1 MSEYRILVVDDKE
14 TMLSLFQRILSDHQ
28 VRTASDG
35 AKALALIDEDEPFD
49 LIISDIRMPGLDG
62 LSLLKEVKQIHPE
75 TEVILM
81 TAYAEVGDA
90 VEAMKAGASDYLVKP
105 FDPDEAIIVVNRA
118 LEIRRL
124 GRQAKHLWE
133 SLDEARGFGPFIGES
148 EAMQKIYTL
157 LDKAA
162 VSDANVLLLGESGTG
177 KELAAHT
184 IHRNSPRQDGPFVP
198 VNCGALPVEL
208 AESELFGH
216 VKGSFTGSVRD
227 KPGLFEEAGG
237 GTLFLDEINALPRAI
252 QVKLNRAIEEH
263 EGRRVGAN
271 TPYKVDV
278 RLMAAANVDLRAEVD
293 AGRFREDLYFRLH
306 VLAIRLPALRERKED
321 IPLLIAHFLDTL
333 GANRIKELTP
343 EAIRVLT
350 AYSWPGNVRE
360 LRNAVESALA
370 LTEGDDIGVSDLPLH
385 ISESSAG
392 MIPAGHLT
400 RLSYQEACDLG
411 RDRMARRYLT
421 ALMKTSGGNV
431 TVAAERAGVKRET
444 LHRLLR
450 RHDIDP
456 SAFRR

>member
-1 MSEYRILVVDDKE
+1 MNEYRILVVDDKE
-14 TMLSLFQRILSDHQ
+14 TMLSLFQRLLSDHQ
-28 VRTASDG
+28 VRTAGDG
-35 AKALALIDEDEPFD
+35 TKALALIDEEEPFD

-62 LSLLKEVKQIHPE
+62 LSLLKEVKHVHPE

-105 FDPDEAIIVVNRA
+105 FDPDEAIIVVDKA
-118 LEIRRL
+118 LEVRRL
-124 GRQAKHLWE
+124 RRQAKHLRE
-133 SLDEARGFGPFIGES
+133 ALDEAQGFGPFIGES
-148 EAMQKIYTL
+148 KVMRKIYTL

-162 VSDANVLLLGESGTG
+162 ASDANVLILGESGTG

-184 IHRNSPRQDGPFVP
+184 IHRNSPRQDGPFVT
-198 VNCGALPVEL
+198 VNCGAVPVEL

-237 GTLFLDEINALPRAI
+237 GSLFLDEVNALPQAI

-263 EGRRVGAN
+263 EARRVGAN
-271 TPYKVDV
+271 KPYKVDV
-278 RLMAAANVDLRAEVD
+278 RLMAAANVDLKAEVD

-306 VLAIRLPALRERKED
+306 VLAIRLPALRERKGD
-321 IPLLIAHFLDTL
+321 IPLLIAHFLNTL
-333 GANRIKELTP
+333 GGNQIRELTP
-343 EAIRVLT
+343 EAIKALV
-350 AYSWPGNVRE
+350 AYTWPGNVRE

-370 LTEGDDIGVSDLPLH
+370 LAEGDKIDASDLPFH
-385 ISESSAG
+385 ISEASAG
-392 MIPAGHLT
+392 MIPSEHLT
-400 RLSYQEACDLG
+400 KLSYQEACDLG
-411 RDRMARRYLT
+411 RDRVARRYLT
-421 ALMKTSGGNV
+421 ALMKAFGGNV

-450 RHDIDP
+450 RHEIDP
-456 SAFRR
+456 AAFRS

>member
-14 TMLSLFQRILSDHQ
+14 TMLSLFERILSDHQ

-105 FDPDEAIIVVNRA
+105 FDPDEAIIVVDRA
-118 LEIRRL
+118 LEVRRL

-133 SLDEARGFGPFIGES
+133 SLDKARGFGPFIGES
-148 EAMQKIYTL
+148 EAMRKIYTL

-177 KELAAHT
+177 KELAART

-198 VNCGALPVEL
+198 VNCGAVPVEL

-227 KPGLFEEAGG
+227 KPGLFEDAGG
-237 GTLFLDEINALPRAI
+237 GTLFLDEVNALPQAM
-252 QVKLNRAIEEH
+252 QVKLNRVIEEH
-263 EGRRVGAN
+263 EARRVGAN

-278 RLMAAANVDLRAEVD
+278 RLMAAANVDLKAEVD
-293 AGRFREDLYFRLH
+293 AGRFRADLYFRLH
-306 VLAIRLPALRERKED
+306 VLAIRLPALRERKDD

-343 EAIRVLT
+343 EAIKALM

-370 LTEGDDIGVSDLPLH
+370 FVEGDEIAASDLPLH
-385 ISESSAG
+385 ISEASAG

-456 SAFRR
+456 SAFRS